1 MPRGGKRPGAGA
13 LRSNL
18 NALKHGRRAKLDLV
32 DAAIRLNMPAARDSR
47 IAAAAADQARSP
59 EDIPRLR
66 ASLERRLDALRWR
79 VNRALAN
86 TNPDAYDTLRRLS
99 YPDDSPHAGPLPH
112 PAFVAKNP
120 AFVAKKRPS
129 PNRPASRDA
138 AAPEQSNVEE
148 RLEDASESRRQPL
161 KHYGIYI

>member
-13 LRSNL
+13 PRNNL

-47 IAAAAADQARSP
+47 IATAADQARAP

-66 ASLERRLDALRWR
+66 AALERRLDALRWR

-99 YPDDSPHAGPLPH
+99 YPDDSPHASPLPH

-129 PNRPASRDA
+129 PTRPASRDA
-138 AAPEQSNVEE
+138 AAPEQSNIEE
-148 RLEDASESRRQPL
+148 RLEDASDSRHQPL
-161 KHYGIYI
+161 KRYGIYI